1 MPKLDRWAALL
12 ENLFHGELIASK
24 TRDKSVILFFKKIIQ
39 TTLTSIWII
48 TNGTQQAPFVWSLT
62 IPLFYK

>member
-1 MPKLDRWAALL
+1 MPKLDRLAALL

-39 TTLTSIWII
+39 TTLASI
-48 TNGTQQAPFVWSLT
+48 
-62 IPLFYK
+62 